1 MKLQPTVS
9 ASLRDRRRALGMT
22 QAALA
27 KELGVAPMSI
37 SRWEIGSMGVARP
50 LWLLA
55 MLELIALRQQ
65 QDRASVDVTTAGEI

>member
-65 QDRASVDVTTAGEI
+65 ARGGKVDTAVAGEV